1 MYDDVTLYNTLY
13 INSVSKTILVFDFL
27 YKGYL
32 ILLALKD
39 SLSNPE
45 KFLL

>member
-13 INSVSKTILVFDFL
+13 INSVSKTIFVFDFQ

-39 SLSNPE
+39 SLNPE